1 MRGKRFLMILLLAMG
16 CSTPQKT
23 EKKATELA
31 DFDALWDYND
41 AAKTEATFRTL
52 IPEAEASGNTSY
64 HVQLLTQ
71 IARAE
76 GLQRKFDEA
85 HRTLDAAEGMLTDD
99 LVVARI
105 RYLLERGRVTNS
117 SGQREES
124 KPYFLDAWNLA
135 VKSGEDFYAVDA
147 AHMMGIVEP
156 PDEQLE
162 WNEKAIDLAEKSA
175 DEKARG
181 WLGSLYNNTGWSY
194 HDSGEYEKALDMF
207 EKTLAWYEEKGDQD
221 YVRISRWMI
230 GRTYRSLGRIDD
242 AIEVQKAL
250 EEEYEREGFSPD
262 GYVFEELGECLL
274 LKGQEAEASHYFA
287 LAYELL
293 SQDEWMVANESD
305 RLERLKEL
313 GGK

>member
-1 MRGKRFLMILLLAMG
+1 MLVLLIVLG
-16 CSTPQKT
+16 CSGA
-23 EKKATELA
+23 EKPDQEAIELA

-41 AAKTEATFRTL
+41 PAKTEMAFREL
-52 IPEAEASGNTSY
+52 IPEAEATENASY
-64 HVQLLTQ
+64 HAQLLTQ
-71 IARAE
+71 IARTE

-85 HRTLDAAEGMLTDD
+85 HKTLDTAEGMLSDD

-124 KPYFLDAWNLA
+124 KPYFLEAWDLA
-135 VKSGEDFYAVDA
+135 SRSGEDFYAVDA
-147 AHMMGIVEP
+147 AHMLGIVETP
-156 PDEQLE
+156 EKQLE
-162 WNEKAIDLAEKSA
+162 WNERAIALAENSA

-194 HDSGEYEKALDMF
+194 HDGTEYEKALDMF
-207 EKTLAWYEEKGDQD
+207 QRTVAWYEEKGDD
-221 YVRISRWMI
+221 EYVRISRWMV
-230 GRTYRSLGRIDD
+230 GRAYRSLGRNDD
-242 AIEVQKAL
+242 AIEVQRAL
-250 EEEYEREGFSPD
+250 EKEYEREGLDPD

-274 LKGQEAEASHYFA
+274 LKGQEEEAGRYFA
-287 LAYELL
+287 MAYDLL
-293 SQDEWMVANESD
+293 SQDEWLVANEPD